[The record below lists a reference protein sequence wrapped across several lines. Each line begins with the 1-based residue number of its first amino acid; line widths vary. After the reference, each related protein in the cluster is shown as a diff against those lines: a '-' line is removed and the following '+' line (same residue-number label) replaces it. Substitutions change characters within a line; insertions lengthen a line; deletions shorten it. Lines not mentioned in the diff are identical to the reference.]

1 MRFKK
6 KIRTSIILEV
16 AVLFAAGVLTT
27 GIFSWFTQYEVSD
40 VAVQNQ
46 TITQANQIANEVR
59 RAVREYPAHN
69 WLLKYWYQHA
79 DELEIEYDVSFTGG
93 TQTEKKCRQFSER
106 HPDLQLRYLQ
116 TPEIEKLP
124 AEDQKL
130 YAEIT
135 YSWLTTRI
143 NQIKR
148 TYGVDF
154 LFAVVTQTPYTEQF
168 FLFSASDVGA
178 VRGTEYLQVYPLGHS
193 ITVDASLQNAM
204 KNALQYSENLAD
216 AGEYLDYYAY
226 LERIDRHAVLI
237 GLTFSKK
244 DLDSSIAEQV
254 ESGIKYSLLNQIS
267 LSVLVLLLLILFLL
281 RPLKKVQQN
290 IRLYQ
295 KTKDSEQV
303 IKNLREIR
311 SSNEIGQ
318 LTDDVSDMVKE
329 IDDHVAYIETITAEK
344 ERIEA
349 ELSLA
354 NRIQANMLP
363 NVFPPFPDRKEFDIY
378 ASMDPA
384 REVGGDFFDYF
395 LIDRDHLCMV
405 MADVSGKGV
414 PAALFMMASKIV
426 LANNAMMKKSPAQIL
441 ADANNAICANNRE
454 EMFVT
459 VWLGILEIST
469 GKVIAANAGHEYP
482 VLMHPGKKFE
492 LIKDTHGFVLGGM
505 EDLVFKDYVFRM
517 RPGAKLFLYTDGVP
531 EATDAEKEMFGIG
544 RMLEALNEQRT
555 GTPEEVLASVRQAV
569 DAFVRDEEQFDDLTM
584 MCVSYQ
590 GPEK

>member
-1 MRFKK
+1 MQKK
-6 KIRTSIILEV
+6 RKIRISIILEV
-16 AVLFAAGVLTT
+16 AVLFAAGILTT
-27 GIFSWFTQYEVSD
+27 GIFSWFTQYDVSD

-93 TQTEKKCRQFSER
+93 TKTEKKCRQFSER
-106 HPDLQLRYLQ
+106 HPNLQLRYLQ

-148 TYGVDF
+148 TYAIDF

-295 KTKDSEQV
+295 KTKDSGQV
-303 IKNLREIR
+303 IKNLQEVR
-311 SSNEIGQ
+311 SRNEIGQ

-395 LIDRDHLCMV
+395 LIDKDHLCMV

-482 VLMHPGKKFE
+482 VLMHPGRKFE
-492 LIKDTHGFVLGGM
+492 LIKDPHGFVLGGM
-505 EDLVFKDYVFRM
+505 EDLVFEDYVFRM
-517 RPGAKLFLYTDGVP
+517 QPGAKLFLYTDGVP
-531 EATDAEKEMFGIG
+531 EATDAEKEMFGTG

-555 GTPEEVLASVRQAV
+555 GTPEAVLASVRQAV

>member
-1 MRFKK
+1 M
-6 KIRTSIILEV
+6 
-16 AVLFAAGVLTT
+16 
-27 GIFSWFTQYEVSD
+27 TQ
-40 VAVQNQ
+40 
-46 TITQANQIANEVR
+46 I
-59 RAVREYPAHN
+59 
-69 WLLKYWYQHA
+69 
-79 DELEIEYDVSFTGG
+79 
-93 TQTEKKCRQFSER
+93 
-106 HPDLQLRYLQ
+106 
-116 TPEIEKLP
+116 
-124 AEDQKL
+124 
-130 YAEIT
+130 
-135 YSWLTTRI
+135 
-143 NQIKR
+143 
-148 TYGVDF
+148 
-154 LFAVVTQTPYTEQF
+154 PYTEQF

-193 ITVDASLQNAM
+193 ITVDENLQNAM
-204 KNALQYSENLAD
+204 QNALQYSENLAD

-244 DLDSSIAEQV
+244 DLDTSIAEQV
-254 ESGIKYSLLNQIS
+254 RSGIQYSLWNQIS

-295 KTKDSEQV
+295 KTKDSGQV
-303 IKNLREIR
+303 IKNLQEIR
-311 SSNEIGQ
+311 SRNEIGQ
-318 LTDDVSDMVKE
+318 LSDDVSDMVNE
-329 IDDHVAYIETITAEK
+329 IDDHLAYIEAITAEK

-354 NRIQANMLP
+354 NRIQTNMLP

-441 ADANNAICANNRE
+441 ADAKTAICANNRE

-482 VLMHPGKKFE
+482 VLMHPGRKFE

-505 EDLVFKDYVFRM
+505 EDLCFEDYVFRM
-517 RPGAKLFLYTDGVP
+517 RPGSKLFLYTDGVP
-531 EATDAEKEMFGIG
+531 EATDDGKNMFGTG

-555 GTPEEVLASVRQAV
+555 GTPEQVLASVKEAV
-569 DAFVRDEEQFDDLTM
+569 DAFVKDEEQIDDLTM
-584 MCVSYQ
+584 LCLSYT